1 MKPMPE
7 NLDQIA
13 ARTLAHYD
21 QRAQAYWEGTRD
33 HDVSQNIAA
42 LLEAIETPAPL
53 TILDFGCGPGRD
65 LETFTRLGHVAT
77 GLEGSPRLAAMACAA
92 SGCDVLQQNFL
103 ALDLPASHFDGV
115 FANAALFHVPS
126 QALPRVLSE
135 LHATLKP
142 GGVLF
147 SSNPRG
153 QGQEGW
159 SGERYGVFHDLQ
171 GWRVYMAAAGFTELG
186 HYYRPPGLPF
196 EQQPWLAT
204 VFKAE
209 PRPQPHTASAPP
221 RPRR

>member
-1 MKPMPE
+1 MKPAPE
-7 NLDQIA
+7 DFAQIA

-21 QRAQAYWEGTRD
+21 RQALDFWEGTRD

-42 LLEAIETPAPL
+42 LLQAIETPPPSA
-53 TILDFGCGPGRD
+53 ILDFGCGPGRD
-65 LETFTRLGHVAT
+65 LATFTRLGHVAT
-77 GLEGSPRLAAMACAA
+77 GLEGSPRLAAMARTA
-92 SGCDVLQQNFL
+92 SGCQVLEQNFL
-103 ALDLPASHFDGV
+103 TLDLPASRFDGV
-115 FANAALFHVPS
+115 FANASLFHVPS
-126 QALPRVLSE
+126 EALPRVLNE

-171 GWRVYMAAAGFTELG
+171 GWRVHMTAAGFTELA

-204 VFKAE
+204 LWRK
-209 PRPQPHTASAPP
+209 PAS
-221 RPRR
+221 